1 MWRIHQANAIQ
12 VFSTMSS
19 FCTIRFQ
26 ILRPL
31 AIYKLLQ
38 KSTSQTGSQRQL
50 GVQLQGDPSRRASL
64 PSLRSNSV
72 STLSGRIRP
81 DLSPY
86 PDLPNRSSIHTTAQK
101 GLEQNELDDELG
113 IRSQDDI
120 LRQDSMTALVAPSV
134 VHVRDS
140 SREG

>member
-1 MWRIHQANAIQ
+1 
-12 VFSTMSS
+12 
-19 FCTIRFQ
+19 
-26 ILRPL
+26 
-31 AIYKLLQ
+31 
-38 KSTSQTGSQRQL
+38 
-50 GVQLQGDPSRRASL
+50 L

-72 STLSGRIRP
+72 RTLSGGIRP
-81 DLSPY
+81 NPPPY
-86 PDLPNRSSIHTTAQK
+86 PDLPNRSSIIHTTAQK
-101 GLEQNELDDELG
+101 GLEQKQLDKELS

>member
-1 MWRIHQANAIQ
+1 
-12 VFSTMSS
+12 MSS
-19 FCTIRFQ
+19 ICTIRFQ

-31 AIYKLLQ
+31 RIFKLLQ

-50 GVQLQGDPSRRASL
+50 GVQLKRDPSRQPSL

-72 STLSGRIRP
+72 SALSGGIRP

-86 PDLPNRSSIHTTAQK
+86 QDLPNRSSIHTTAQK
-101 GLEQNELDDELG
+101 GLEQKELDEELS

-134 VHVRDS
+134 VYVRNS